1 MLPSTPTTRPGQ
13 KPNRTPAIVALSIC
27 IFFLFAI
34 ILAQATFR
42 LSFLQP
48 DTSEETVIFAAVS
61 ALIFLLFVALTFV
74 LLRTLLRLYAERKS
88 GALGSK
94 FRSQMVLG
102 ALLLSLGPVVF
113 LFLFSY
119 GLMNRSI
126 EKWFSRPVED
136 VENRTN
142 AIVSLLTQ
150 YAATNAEAEAQRVA
164 GSPEAQKSFQT
175 GNFTALMDEFRR
187 SELTLQG
194 GFAFAV
200 VNGHAEASFHAPEAW
215 PLLGPNLP
223 LKAASGQ
230 AKAFDILGQT
240 WVLGRAHVGEGDILV
255 AMPLPV
261 NYSLVLRD
269 LERSQQQYQDL
280 RLQRRRLR
288 RTYMGFLLLL
298 TVLTLFVSTWLALYL
313 SKTVTRPLVA
323 LAEATHE
330 ISRGRL
336 DYRVD
341 VRAGS
346 EIGKLVESF
355 NTMAAEL
362 ETSRSGIESSRR
374 ELAEM
379 NAQLE
384 RRTRHSETILESVPS
399 GVLSLDASRR
409 VLHCN
414 RAARRL
420 LRLEQDGAQ
429 REDALGDFFPADV
442 VADVEHLLRKADRM
456 GSTTSQ
462 MEIVTARANLNVA
475 ITVASLDSMALFSGA
490 RRPGSPSRP
499 VEASLMRSR
508 SARDGVERMGY
519 IVVFEDITDLLRA
532 QRQTAWSEVARRIAH
547 EIKNPLTPIAL
558 SAERIRRHLER
569 GAQPDPGSL
578 NIIRNCAETI
588 RSSVETVRTLV
599 DEFSAL
605 ARFPAARP
613 QPSDI
618 NSIVEQALLL
628 FDGRLDDIEVQRL
641 LAPDLP
647 PVQADPEAIKRALA
661 NLVDNAAEAIQD
673 SMVKEIQISTMLLG
687 ERDTVEIVVAD
698 TGHGVTSE
706 VKEKLFL
713 PYFSTKKRGT
723 GLGLAIVSRIVEDHR
738 GSIRVEENS
747 PVGTRFIVELPVAQ
761 EMAVATSVE
770 KNAHRSDRG

>member
-1 MLPSTPTTRPGQ
+1 MLPSTPPIRPKQ

-34 ILAQATFR
+34 IFAQATFK
-42 LSFLQP
+42 LTFLQP
-48 DTSEETVIFAAVS
+48 DTSEETIIFSAVS

-74 LLRTLLRLYAERKS
+74 LLRTLVRLYAERKA
-88 GALGSK
+88 GVLGSK

-113 LFLFSY
+113 MFLFAY
-119 GLMNRSI
+119 GLMNRSV
-126 EKWFSRPVED
+126 EKWFSRPMED
-136 VENRTN
+136 VEYRTN
-142 AIVSLLTQ
+142 VIVSLLTQ
-150 YAATNAEAEAQRVA
+150 YAANNADAEAQRIA
-164 GSPEAQKSFQT
+164 ATADAQKSFRT
-175 GNFTALMDEFRR
+175 MNFTYIMDEFRR

-200 VNGHAEASFHAPEAW
+200 VEGRAEASFHAPEAW
-215 PLLGPNLP
+215 PLLQPKLP

-230 AKAFDILGQT
+230 TKAFDILGQT
-240 WVLGRAHVGEGDILV
+240 YVLGRAHAAAGEILV
-255 AMPLPV
+255 AMPLPA
-261 NYSLVLRD
+261 NYSLVLGD
-269 LERSQQQYQDL
+269 LERSQRQYEDL
-280 RLQRRRLR
+280 RVQRRRLK

-298 TVLTLFVSTWLALYL
+298 TVATLFISTWLALYL
-313 SKTVTRPLVA
+313 SKMVTRPLVA
-323 LAEATHE
+323 LAEATQE

-355 NTMAAEL
+355 NRMAADLEASRANL
-362 ETSRSGIESSRR
+362 ETSGR
-374 ELAEM
+374 ELADM
-379 NAQLE
+379 NVQLE

-409 VLHCN
+409 VLHSN

-420 LRLEQDGAQ
+420 LRLD
-429 REDALGDFFPADV
+429 EDPPSHAETLRDLFPAEV
-442 VADVEHLLRKADRM
+442 VADLEHLLRKADRM

-462 MEIVTARANLNVA
+462 MEIVTARATLNVA
-475 ITVASLDSMALFSGA
+475 ITAASLDSTGH
-490 RRPGSPSRP
+490 PPSAGRQ
-499 VEASLMRSR
+499 
-508 SARDGVERMGY
+508 RMGY
-519 IVVFEDITDLLRA
+519 IVVLEDITDLLRA

-569 GAQPDPGSL
+569 ATPPDSASL
-578 NIIRNCAETI
+578 SVIRQCAETI

-605 ARFPAARP
+605 ARFPASQP

-618 NSIVEQALLL
+618 NNIVDQALLM
-628 FDGRLDDIEVQRL
+628 FDGRLDGVAVRRF
-641 LAPDLP
+641 LADDLP
-647 PVQADPEAIKRALA
+647 RVQADPEAMKRALA
-661 NLVDNAAEAIQD
+661 NLVDNAAEAMQD
-673 SMVKEIQISTMLLG
+673 SLVKEIQISTVLLDG
-687 ERDTVEIVVAD
+687 RDSVEIAVAD

-706 VKEKLFL
+706 LKEKLFL

-723 GLGLAIVSRIVEDHR
+723 GLGLAIVSRIVEDHH

-761 EMAVATSVE
+761 EMAAATAAGE
-770 KNAHRSDRG
+770 NAHHSDRG

>member
-1 MLPSTPTTRPGQ
+1 MLPSTPPIRS
-13 KPNRTPAIVALSIC
+13 KPKPSRTPAIVALSVC
-27 IFFLFAI
+27 IFFLFGI
-34 ILAQATFR
+34 IFAQATFN
-42 LSFLQP
+42 LTFLQP
-48 DTSEETVIFAAVS
+48 DTSEETIIFAAVS

-74 LLRTLLRLYAERKS
+74 LLRTLLRLYAERKA
-88 GALGSK
+88 GALGSR

-119 GLMNRSI
+119 GLMNRSV

-136 VENRTN
+136 VEYRTN
-142 AIVSLLTQ
+142 VIVSLLTQ
-150 YAATNAEAEAQRVA
+150 YAATNADAEAQRMA
-164 GSPEAQKSFQT
+164 ATPDAQKSFRT
-175 GNFTALMDEFRR
+175 GNFSFMMDEFRR

-200 VNGHAEASFHAPEAW
+200 VDGRAEASFHGPEAW
-215 PLLGPNLP
+215 PLLQPKLP
-223 LKAASGQ
+223 LKAASGK

-240 WVLGRAHVGEGDILV
+240 YVLGRAHVGNGEILV
-255 AMPLPV
+255 AMPLPA

-280 RLQRRRLR
+280 RVQRRRLK

-298 TVLTLFVSTWLALYL
+298 TVATLFISTWLALYL
-313 SKTVTRPLVA
+313 SKMVTRPLVA

-341 VRAGS
+341 VHAGS

-355 NTMAAEL
+355 NRMAADL
-362 ETSRSGIESSRR
+362 ETSRASLETSGR
-374 ELAEM
+374 EMADM
-379 NAQLE
+379 NVQLE
-384 RRTRHSETILESVPS
+384 RRTRHSETILENVPS

-409 VLHCN
+409 VLHSN

-420 LRLEQDGAQ
+420 LRLD
-429 REDALGDFFPADV
+429 EDPPHHAETLHDLFPADV
-442 VADVEHLLRKADRM
+442 VSDLEHLLRKADRM

-462 MEIVTARANLNVA
+462 MEIVTSRATLNVA
-475 ITVASLDSMALFSGA
+475 ITAASLDSAGQPPNTG
-490 RRPGSPSRP
+490 RQ
-499 VEASLMRSR
+499 
-508 SARDGVERMGY
+508 RMGY

-558 SAERIRRHLER
+558 SSERIRRHLER
-569 GAQPDPGSL
+569 GTPPDSASL
-578 NIIRNCAETI
+578 NVIRQCAETI
-588 RSSVETVRTLV
+588 RASVETVRTLV

-605 ARFPAARP
+605 ARFPASQP

-618 NSIVEQALLL
+618 NSIVDQALRM
-628 FDGRLDDIEVQRL
+628 FDGRLDGIAVRRF
-641 LAPDLP
+641 LAEDLP
-647 PVQADPEAIKRALA
+647 RVQADPEAMKRAIA
-661 NLVDNAAEAIQD
+661 NLVDNAAEAMQD
-673 SMVKEIQISTMLLG
+673 SLVKEIQISTLLLG
-687 ERDTVEIVVAD
+687 ERDSVEIGVAD
-698 TGHGVTSE
+698 TGHGVTSD

-723 GLGLAIVSRIVEDHR
+723 GLGLAIVSRIVEDHH

-747 PVGTRFIVELPVAQ
+747 PMGTRFIVELPVAQ
-761 EMAVATSVE
+761 EMADLAAE
-770 KNAHRSDRG
+770 QNAHHSDRG